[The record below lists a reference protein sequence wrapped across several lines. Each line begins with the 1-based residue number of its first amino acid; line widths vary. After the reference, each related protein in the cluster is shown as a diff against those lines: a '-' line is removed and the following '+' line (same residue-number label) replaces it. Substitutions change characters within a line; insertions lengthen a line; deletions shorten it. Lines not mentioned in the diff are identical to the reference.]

1 MFQKILEALWNLW
14 KEDWYLTTVEHFQ
27 CHNTTLFYRNPIL
40 IYEAWIANKVSRLNA
55 LSKQHFIPF
64 CWQERLGSIYL
75 PREYSFTTPRSIFSW
90 EITVGKYIL
99 PHKEVLGSHFLR
111 EYIFTVTPEIP
122 FLGKLGPKNQNYLLK
137 MKFPA

>member
-40 IYEAWIANKVSRLNA
+40 IYKAWIANKVSRLNA

-75 PREYSFTTPRSIFSW
+75 PREYSFTTPRSIFSY
-90 EITVGKYIL
+90 IFTVGKYIL
-99 PHKEVLGSHFLR
+99 PHKEVLGSHFFKGVHIYGDTR
-111 EYIFTVTPEIP
+111 NTFS
-122 FLGKLGPKNQNYLLK
+122 GKTWPKKSKLS
-137 MKFPA
+137 A